1 MTRIREL
8 LTEEEPHTWTKNT
21 ESLIAMLATTIKLS
35 DFCLSSDGTMTVVE
49 GRDPFVELRKDVQ
62 SIPEQ
67 SRDKAMS
74 RVEEVILGAMTKIK
88 VRKLHLE
95 NHKVRSTS
103 RSREPDSDEE
113 VKLSK
118 FSKASPLSPSDMGPE
133 RESWPALPPPG
144 AKVALQEVIQAPGGQ
159 QDATTRKEPPGTPS
173 PQKDHPA
180 TKGPATTP
188 HPTPAGT
195 PTGAHSPHKDPLALK
210 GPEALPQPITSQVAP
225 QAGGPPVGLKNSLV
239 PPRTPMH
246 PEEEGATKGVP
257 QKGTKEGPLEPG
269 HQVLISKWCKEGPK
283 PQGSNL
289 KTPQSRYQRSSSK
302 GDAKVTQKA
311 RQ

>member
-1 MTRIREL
+1 
-8 LTEEEPHTWTKNT
+8 
-21 ESLIAMLATTIKLS
+21 
-35 DFCLSSDGTMTVVE
+35 MTVVE

-67 SRDKAMS
+67 SWDKAMS

-133 RESWPALPPPG
+133 RESWPAPPPPG

-180 TKGPATTP
+180 TKGPDPHLIQHPREHPRGPTVPTRTRWPSRVQRPYLSPSPAKWPLRPVVLRWASRTP
-188 HPTPAGT
+188 W
-195 PTGAHSPHKDPLALK
+195 SPR
-210 GPEALPQPITSQVAP
+210 
-225 QAGGPPVGLKNSLV
+225 GPPCTLRRRV
-239 PPRTPMH
+239 PPR
-246 PEEEGATKGVP
+246 GFLRR
-257 QKGTKEGPLEPG
+257 GPRRAHWSLA
-269 HQVLISKWCKEGPK
+269 IK
-283 PQGSNL
+283 
-289 KTPQSRYQRSSSK
+289 SSSAS
-302 GDAKVTQKA
+302 GAKRVQNLRAPT
-311 RQ
+311 

>member
-88 VRKLHLE
+88 VRKL
-95 NHKVRSTS
+95 HKVRSTS

-225 QAGGPPVGLKNSLV
+225 QAGGPQELPG
-239 PPRTPMH
+239 PPEDPH
-246 PEEEGATKGVP
+246 AP
-257 QKGTKEGPLEPG
+257 
-269 HQVLISKWCKEGPK
+269 
-283 PQGSNL
+283 
-289 KTPQSRYQRSSSK
+289 
-302 GDAKVTQKA
+302 
-311 RQ
+311 

>member
-1 MTRIREL
+1 MASSSPIRSKGGLAGGHPGSGRATRR
-8 LTEEEPHTWTKNT
+8 HNQ
-21 ESLIAMLATTIKLS
+21 
-35 DFCLSSDGTMTVVE
+35 E
-49 GRDPFVELRKDVQ
+49 GASGDPQ
-62 SIPEQ
+62 SP
-67 SRDKAMS
+67 
-74 RVEEVILGAMTKIK
+74 
-88 VRKLHLE
+88 
-95 NHKVRSTS
+95 
-103 RSREPDSDEE
+103 
-113 VKLSK
+113 
-118 FSKASPLSPSDMGPE
+118 
-133 RESWPALPPPG
+133 
-144 AKVALQEVIQAPGGQ
+144 
-159 QDATTRKEPPGTPS
+159 
-173 PQKDHPA
+173 
-180 TKGPATTP
+180 KGPSSHQGSRPTP

-269 HQVLISKWCKEGPK
+269 HQVLISKDGPK